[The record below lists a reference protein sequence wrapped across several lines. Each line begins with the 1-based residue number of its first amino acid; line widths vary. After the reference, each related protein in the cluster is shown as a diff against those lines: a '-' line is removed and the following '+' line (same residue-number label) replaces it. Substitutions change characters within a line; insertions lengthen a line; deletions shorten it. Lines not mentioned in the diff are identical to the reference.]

1 MNQYY
6 FRKVT
11 KNDIARIVEVYN
23 SNKKFLVNHLGD
35 ESIDASFI
43 NNELAEM
50 ERINFLSYVII
61 DAQKEIIVGVIDYK
75 PKTTVYLSLI
85 IIDSQYQGLGI
96 GALAY
101 SAFEKEM
108 LQLGKQAIRID
119 VVNDYNDNVVG
130 FWEKQGFISRKQIKL
145 SWGKKQSKALV
156 MEKALT

>member
-1 MNQYY
+1 
-6 FRKVT
+6 VT
-11 KNDIARIVEVYN
+11 SPIA
-23 SNKKFLVNHLGD
+23 
-35 ESIDASFI
+35 
-43 NNELAEM
+43 
-50 ERINFLSYVII
+50 
-61 DAQKEIIVGVIDYK
+61 
-75 PKTTVYLSLI
+75 
-85 IIDSQYQGLGI
+85 SQYQGIGI

-130 FWEKQGFISRKQIKL
+130 FWEKQGFISRKQVKL